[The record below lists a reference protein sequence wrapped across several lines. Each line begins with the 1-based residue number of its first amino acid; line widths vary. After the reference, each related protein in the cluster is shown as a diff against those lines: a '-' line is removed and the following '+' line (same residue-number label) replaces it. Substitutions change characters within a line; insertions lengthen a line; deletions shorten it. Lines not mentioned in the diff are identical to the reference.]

1 VFHVD
6 SYRPYNEWNTLDLHY
21 PGDAYVDWLGISV
34 YGTLDPRVPVSPF
47 ARKVDVSGVYR
58 TLTRLSRRRMAIAEM
73 GTVERAAGEKAA
85 WIRTALK
92 ALGSGRYPRGRA
104 AVWWSMDSGANTRI
118 DSSPEALEAFQEGV
132 RGTVFSA
139 RARFAGDCRPPPP
152 ASVSAT
158 PGEPGVVR
166 VRWSPVTI
174 ASAYEVWRDGRRVA
188 ITKETTWVDRTAQ
201 VGRTHTYKIRAVD
214 PGGRS
219 V

>member
-1 VFHVD
+1 
-6 SYRPYNEWNTLDLHY
+6 
-21 PGDAYVDWLGISV
+21 
-34 YGTLDPRVPVSPF
+34 
-47 ARKVDVSGVYR
+47 
-58 TLTRLSRRRMAIAEM
+58 MAIAEM

-85 WIRTALK
+85 WIRAALE
-92 ALGSGRYPRGRA
+92 ALRSGRYPRVRA

-118 DSSPEALEAFQEGV
+118 DSSPEALEAFQEDV

-174 ASAYEVWRDGRRVA
+174 ASAYEVWRAGRRVA
-188 ITKETTWVDRTAQ
+188 ITKETTWVDRTAH
-201 VGRTHTYKIRAVD
+201 VGRTHTYKSVRSTRAAVASRARSAASTSSACEPYCPNASKALRRWRPSGP
-214 PGGRS
+214 PGASSSGCAS
-219 V
+219 